1 MAKANTKGGKSS
13 ASIRRGGKV
22 TTFGRAR
29 AATGKGGSKGG
40 KGGGG
45 GGAGGGGAGGGR

>member
-1 MAKANTKGGKSS
+1 MKEIEAMAKAKTKGGKSS

-29 AATGKGGSKGG
+29 ATTGKGGSKD
-40 KGGGG
+40 KT
-45 GGAGGGGAGGGR
+45 R